1 MTATPLPPIDP
12 EASIPDRFAAAVRAF
27 PTRLAVRG
35 RAASWT
41 YAELDALS
49 ARIAAALLD
58 RALDGGR
65 PVLLLMAND
74 SPLLA
79 AMLGVLKA
87 GLFYAPVDAGF
98 EPAAAARLAD
108 LAAPSLVV
116 ADRGLLAAARTLVP
130 GAAVVELDELAAAG
144 GAASRPAPRLPPVP
158 AAAFAYLL
166 FTSGSTGTPKG
177 ILQTHRNVLANVAR
191 LGAGLRVVPGDRI
204 TLLASASHG
213 ASVSDIYGALLHG
226 AAVLPFAPRAVSPAA
241 WRDWA
246 AAERITIWHS
256 VPGLFRSL
264 ARAVAAGGELP
275 ALRLCKL
282 GGEPVFATDLEL
294 WKRRFREGG
303 VFHVGLGMTEM
314 NVVCQW
320 FADHQTACP
329 GPVAPVGRPAAGIGA
344 VLLGQD
350 GEPAAAADDAGEGEL
365 GIVATTLPVAY
376 WRRPDLT
383 AQAFQPVPATVLAAA
398 APSAAARRTVR
409 LFRTGDLVRRLPT
422 GELLHLG
429 RRDRQLKIRGLR
441 VDAAEVE
448 AALRGLPG
456 VRDAAV
462 DARPAHGPERQLVA
476 WVVTDAAPAALRAG
490 LAAVLPAE
498 AVPTHF
504 LTVSELPT
512 SGPGKIARDRLPDPP
527 GRPAAP
533 ASSQPNPANPENCL
547 AAASDR
553 LPDPP
558 GDPAVPSALLPDSPG
573 GLPAPA
579 APAVTDH
586 AVARETQVA
595 AALAAVLGLP
605 AVGALDDFFAL
616 GGTSLTALDALL
628 GVEQATGCA
637 ADMALF
643 LEDPTPRGIARR
655 LGGGRELL
663 TQLAAHRASPAAGG
677 GGPVFWV
684 PAHGAGE
691 GPDLLQLA
699 RLARLARLAG
709 PSLVLRL
716 PTELPPTSE
725 ALLDC
730 WSAAVLARQRQ
741 GPWRLVAACAGGP
754 LGFALAGRLSVHG
767 EVLLVLHDAQFPG
780 RARRWRRL
788 LRRLRE
794 PWGDDL
800 LARLRHH
807 LVELSRRRVAAAL
820 GYAAGRARSAARGW
834 QRMATPAQQR
844 LSARQQTYL
853 RLSLECRL
861 VPWPGEALLV
871 VTPAR
876 RTQQLPELWRR
887 LSPRLAVSLTGADT
901 ETESATAIRDFFART
916 EPPPDAAV

>member
-12 EASIPDRFAAAVRAF
+12 EGSIPDRFAAAARAF

-35 RAASWT
+35 QTASWT
-41 YAELDALS
+41 YEELDALS
-49 ARIAAALLD
+49 GRIAAALLD
-58 RALDGGR
+58 RSPDGGR

-79 AMLGVLKA
+79 AMVGVLKA

-98 EPAAAARLAD
+98 APAAAARLAG

-116 ADRGLLAAARTLVP
+116 AGRGLLAAARTLVP
-130 GAAVVELDELAAAG
+130 GVAVVEVDELAAAG

-158 AAAFAYLL
+158 ATAFAYLL

-191 LGAGLRVVPGDRI
+191 LGSGLRVVPGDRF

-213 ASVSDIYGALLHG
+213 ASVSDVYGALLHG

-246 AAERITIWHS
+246 AAEKITIWHS

-264 ARAVAAGGELP
+264 ARAVASGGELP

-294 WKRRFREGG
+294 WKRGFREGG

-329 GPVAPVGRPAAGIGA
+329 GPVAPIGRPAAGIGA
-344 VLLGQD
+344 VLIGPD
-350 GEPAAAADDAGEGEL
+350 GEPAAAADAGTEGEL

-383 AQAFQPVPATVLAAA
+383 AQAFQPVAG
-398 APSAAARRTVR
+398 SAAR
-409 LFRTGDLVRRLPT
+409 LFRTGDLVRRLPG

-429 RRDRQLKIRGLR
+429 RRDR
-441 VDAAEVE
+441 
-448 AALRGLPG
+448 
-456 VRDAAV
+456 
-462 DARPAHGPERQLVA
+462 H
-476 WVVTDAAPAALRAG
+476 
-490 LAAVLPAE
+490 
-498 AVPTHF
+498 
-504 LTVSELPT
+504 
-512 SGPGKIARDRLPDPP
+512 
-527 GRPAAP
+527 
-533 ASSQPNPANPENCL
+533 
-547 AAASDR
+547 
-553 LPDPP
+553 
-558 GDPAVPSALLPDSPG
+558 
-573 GLPAPA
+573 
-579 APAVTDH
+579 
-586 AVARETQVA
+586 
-595 AALAAVLGLP
+595 
-605 AVGALDDFFAL
+605 
-616 GGTSLTALDALL
+616 DALL

-643 LEDPTPRGIARR
+643 LEEPTPRGIARR

-663 TQLAAHRASPAAGG
+663 TQLAAHRGSPAAGG
-677 GGPVFWV
+677 GAPVFWV

-699 RLARLARLAG
+699 RLARLARLSG

-716 PTELPPTSE
+716 PAELPPTSA
-725 ALLDC
+725 ALLDG

-754 LGFALAGRLSVHG
+754 LGFALAGRLSLHG

-780 RARRWRRL
+780 RARRWRRI

-807 LVELSRRRVAAAL
+807 LVELSRRRLAAAL

-844 LSARQQTYL
+844 LSARQQAYL

-861 VPWPGEALLV
+861 ASWPGEALLV

-876 RTQQLPELWRR
+876 RAQLLPELWRR

-901 ETESATAIRDFFART
+901 EAESAAAIRDFFARG
-916 EPPPDAAV
+916 EPPADAAV